1 MSGSHRH
8 NAEFLSQDQLNDLG
22 FAALGRDVRIHATCV
37 LVNCQRISIGDQ
49 VRIDPFCILSPGDTL
64 TIGSY
69 VHIAAHC
76 VLIGSS
82 AISLDDFAAVSHGG
96 KILSASDDFRGGC
109 LIGPT
114 VPDEY
119 RNVDSRPVRL
129 ARHALTGAG
138 TVLLPGTELGEGTT
152 VGAMSVAKGVLAPW
166 TVYAG
171 CPARKVADRDRDG
184 TLDAERRFLGSPA
197 SDRA

>member
-1 MSGSHRH
+1 M
-8 NAEFLSQDQLNDLG
+8 
-22 FAALGRDVRIHATCV
+22 
-37 LVNCQRISIGDQ
+37 SIGDH
-49 VRIDPFCILSPGDTL
+49 VRIDPFRILSPGDTL

-82 AISLDDFAAVSHGG
+82 AIALDDFAAVSHGG

-114 VPDEY
+114 LPDDY
-119 RNVDSRPVRL
+119 RNVDSRPVRF

-138 TVLLPGTELGEGTT
+138 TVVLPGTELGEGTT
-152 VGAMSVAKGVLAPW
+152 VGAMSVAKGVLEPW
-166 TVYAG
+166 SVYAG
-171 CPARKVADRDRDG
+171 CLARKVGDRDRDG
-184 TLDAERRFLGSPA
+184 TLDAERRLRASVG
-197 SDRA
+197 SDRM